1 MFNNKMIKS
10 FEEFITSS
18 MSIDESK
25 TETPKQKDG
34 CNLVFVTKNPS
45 GEKSHGEYSRFKK
58 SCDKYGVNI
67 YPVDVDVIKYRLTD
81 DNKLDIDG
89 VGSFSKNDT
98 LFMFRHAVKIKS
110 TDEEKQIT
118 QTNVKNFKK
127 LLKANG
133 FMMSND
139 SKVAGICKSKIKTFE
154 VLEQHNVS
162 TIDTIEVDRRIH
174 DSKNLD
180 SVDNMSRF
188 LIKNNLQLPVV
199 VKVNDGTQGCG
210 VFKCEDINILTSI
223 VQYLVRTKNKCLI
236 QPFCEIDYDVR
247 VHVFCKTLKPE
258 TAEIDDFVIVG
269 SMRRNKVNGD
279 FRTNFSLGGKISNY
293 DLSVDEKKLAKEAAK
308 AIGAV
313 WVGVDLCHDNLTG
326 KYYVIECN
334 GSPALKGISQV
345 VDKQPTDLM
354 VKHIKKTLSGIK
366 NTEKDIDDR
375 ELVSYYETIQLDG
388 ISIKGCFDT
397 GNSATSAIKSNV
409 FKVKDEKVTFEISG
423 QEITKK
429 IVRKKSVLHSGVKSE
444 PRPVVHFDITFNGKT
459 LKDVEVCVRGLTDV
473 EKEREKKTGK
483 KVGGNRI
490 LLSAD
495 VIDRLNL
502 VVHPDR
508 GEKFI
513 KTKKP
518 KK

>member
-1 MFNNKMIKS
+1 M
-10 FEEFITSS
+10 
-18 MSIDESK
+18 
-25 TETPKQKDG
+25 
-34 CNLVFVTKNPS
+34 
-45 GEKSHGEYSRFKK
+45 
-58 SCDKYGVNI
+58 
-67 YPVDVDVIKYRLTD
+67 
-81 DNKLDIDG
+81 
-89 VGSFSKNDT
+89 
-98 LFMFRHAVKIKS
+98 
-110 TDEEKQIT
+110 
-118 QTNVKNFKK
+118 
-127 LLKANG
+127 
-133 FMMSND
+133 
-139 SKVAGICKSKIKTFE
+139 
-154 VLEQHNVS
+154 
-162 TIDTIEVDRRIH
+162 
-174 DSKNLD
+174 
-180 SVDNMSRF
+180 
-188 LIKNNLQLPVV
+188 
-199 VKVNDGTQGCG
+199 
-210 VFKCEDINILTSI
+210 
-223 VQYLVRTKNKCLI
+223 
-236 QPFCEIDYDVR
+236 
-247 VHVFCKTLKPE
+247 
-258 TAEIDDFVIVG
+258 
-269 SMRRNKVNGD
+269 
-279 FRTNFSLGGKISNY
+279 
-293 DLSVDEKKLAKEAAK
+293 
-308 AIGAV
+308 
-313 WVGVDLCHDNLTG
+313 
-326 KYYVIECN
+326 IECN

-366 NTEKDIDDR
+366 NTEKDMDDR

-388 ISIKGCFDT
+388 IPIKGCFDT